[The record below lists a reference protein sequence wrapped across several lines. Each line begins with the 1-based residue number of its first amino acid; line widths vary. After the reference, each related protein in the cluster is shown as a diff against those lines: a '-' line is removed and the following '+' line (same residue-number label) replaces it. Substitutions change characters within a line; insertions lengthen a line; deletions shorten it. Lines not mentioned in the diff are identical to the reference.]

1 MQLGTDIKSVMNFTF
16 YEEIKRGLK
25 VTADV
30 ETLKMFKEFMQ
41 KVRGNE
47 LSGIISEIM
56 GPQEVQDIIKAAL
69 MLKINA
75 NIDFELEDSDQHD
88 TNEIIFALK
97 KYNLKKVLEGKL
109 DSSMM
114 ETLEKVPSQNEMN
127 QMRKDEKI
135 ANEVFQILFKFL
147 ENLNDEK
154 NLLEVAVVAED
165 LAAGEF
171 KLETTNLGE
180 CVVYLA
186 RCFYRAA
193 IYREG

>member
-1 MQLGTDIKSVMNFTF
+1 MNFTF